1 MFREAPMTITLDL
14 STELERKLSSEAGR
28 QGLSVEQ
35 YALQL
40 LAEPKGALQTQEPI
54 RTGGELV
61 AYWEREGLVGT
72 RLDILDPTAHAREL
86 RQQAETRRAS
96 SSQRK
101 LHSA

>member
-1 MFREAPMTITLDL
+1 MYREVSMTITLDL
-14 STELERKLSSEAGR
+14 STELERKLAWEAGR

-54 RTGGELV
+54 RTGAELV

-72 RLDILDPTAHAREL
+72 RPDISDPAAYARDL
-86 RQQAETRRAS
+86 RQQAETRVRN
-96 SSQRK
+96 
-101 LHSA
+101 